1 MTASSRH
8 YVRLTAVAASA
19 AVWLSGSAA
28 VAQPAQAAS
37 PIETLTLEEAMS
49 AEIPRVVGA
58 SRFVQ
63 EVLDAPANVTV
74 VTREDI
80 ERFGYVTFDQVL
92 RSVRGF
98 YTSYDRNYAYVGV
111 RGFARP
117 GDYNSRVLLLVN
129 GHRLNDNIYDA
140 APIGTDFP
148 IDVDLVD
155 RVEIVRGPASSLYG
169 TSAFLAVI
177 NVVTRSGAGVG
188 SGTAV
193 RVGSLGTRALRGT
206 VGRSFAN
213 GSDVLLSATGYASAG
228 ENRVSVGDAASVG
241 MDDDDSWSLFGSATK
256 GNWRAEGAYVNR
268 RKGIPTGAFETA
280 LDDPRSETSDR
291 IGYFDVAYQGPVKGA
306 ALLWRA
312 SYDRYFYDG
321 TYGNGA
327 GVPLSGDGSQGEWYS
342 TETTM
347 TRRAGRHLVT
357 AGGELRLNARQDQAG
372 WDASEPTE
380 FYIDDRRSSATW
392 GVYAQDELKITPKWI
407 VNGGLRYDNLATFGG
422 TVNPRVGLIYKP
434 IPAGSFKLLT
444 GTAFRAPNVY
454 ELYSY
459 GDASDW
465 LRPERIWTTEA
476 VWEQF
481 LTSATRVSASVFES
495 RIDDLITQREDPDG
509 LHGIGFFN
517 VSGADARGIEA
528 EVERTW
534 RHGVETLGTYTFT
547 SALGRENGARLSNS
561 PRHLG
566 GVRVLLPLFSRGTV
580 GVETR
585 FTSARLTLAGE
596 EAPRFWITNVNVV
609 QRRLLR
615 DLTLV
620 FDVDNVFDRKYED
633 PVAEEHITGT
643 IVQDGRTARVKIAWG
658 F

>member
-1 MTASSRH
+1 
-8 YVRLTAVAASA
+8 
-19 AVWLSGSAA
+19 
-28 VAQPAQAAS
+28 
-37 PIETLTLEEAMS
+37 
-49 AEIPRVVGA
+49 
-58 SRFVQ
+58 
-63 EVLDAPANVTV
+63 
-74 VTREDI
+74 
-80 ERFGYVTFDQVL
+80 
-92 RSVRGF
+92 
-98 YTSYDRNYAYVGV
+98 
-111 RGFARP
+111 
-117 GDYNSRVLLLVN
+117 
-129 GHRLNDNIYDA
+129 
-140 APIGTDFP
+140 
-148 IDVDLVD
+148 
-155 RVEIVRGPASSLYG
+155 
-169 TSAFLAVI
+169 
-177 NVVTRSGAGVG
+177 
-188 SGTAV
+188 
-193 RVGSLGTRALRGT
+193 
-206 VGRSFAN
+206 
-213 GSDVLLSATGYASAG
+213 
-228 ENRVSVGDAASVG
+228 
-241 MDDDDSWSLFGSATK
+241 
-256 GNWRAEGAYVNR
+256 
-268 RKGIPTGAFETA
+268 
-280 LDDPRSETSDR
+280 
-291 IGYFDVAYQGPVKGA
+291 
-306 ALLWRA
+306 
-312 SYDRYFYDG
+312 
-321 TYGNGA
+321 
-327 GVPLSGDGSQGEWYS
+327 
-342 TETTM
+342 
-347 TRRAGRHLVT
+347 
-357 AGGELRLNARQDQAG
+357 
-372 WDASEPTE
+372 
-380 FYIDDRRSSATW
+380 
-392 GVYAQDELKITPKWI
+392 
-407 VNGGLRYDNLATFGG
+407 
-422 TVNPRVGLIYKP
+422 LIYKP

-633 PVAEEHITGT
+633 PVAEEHVTGT